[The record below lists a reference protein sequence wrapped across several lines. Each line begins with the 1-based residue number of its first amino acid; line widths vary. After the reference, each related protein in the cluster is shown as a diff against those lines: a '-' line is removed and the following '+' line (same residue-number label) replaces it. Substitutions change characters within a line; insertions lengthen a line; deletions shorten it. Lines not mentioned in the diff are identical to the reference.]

1 MYSLNDFLESGIVPQ
16 ARLLTA
22 PIDFAAIPIKTV
34 SVQEFP
40 LDDFIQKDELVLST
54 ALGCDLIPERF
65 QLLVEGAVRAQAAA
79 IAFAFKDA
87 GIAIPQEVLDYADA
101 VKMPLLQLPWEHRFS
116 SIQSAVLAAVQEE
129 KLSSFKTIQNTL
141 FNLFFE
147 SKSLGD
153 AASCI
158 TCTFDCP
165 VRITNTA
172 GEVIGASGPDCG
184 TDVPESAQTRVG
196 IFLSGV
202 LFGYLYLDV
211 PPDASP
217 EKLSL
222 FEKYLAFPLSLWFNK
237 KSIEDMTA
245 IRLKNDFVRNLATRN
260 YSSFQEMVQQGI
272 RLHFDLTK
280 PYTCIVMKVAA
291 QSGNSV
297 LPEYSNEIAQSAA
310 EVEGILLRE
319 GKRRQLS
326 TMVTNLSLE
335 FTIFL
340 ENPQY
345 DAEQEVQQYVDSAQA
360 QIRQVFPAFQ
370 CLWGISES
378 RLGPPDFGL
387 LYANASLAL
396 QYCLNTKGTRH
407 RLTYKDTKKALIVS
421 VLSSHAE
428 IQKNAR
434 EVLQPLLEYDA
445 NSNIGLLQTLTE
457 FIRTSYNTSQTARNL
472 HIHRQSF
479 LYRLE
484 KIQALTGMSL
494 SEHDDLFVL
503 ETFSRIYASF

>member
-1 MYSLNDFLESGIVPQ
+1 
-16 ARLLTA
+16 
-22 PIDFAAIPIKTV
+22 
-34 SVQEFP
+34 
-40 LDDFIQKDELVLST
+40 
-54 ALGCDLIPERF
+54 
-65 QLLVEGAVRAQAAA
+65 
-79 IAFAFKDA
+79 
-87 GIAIPQEVLDYADA
+87 
-101 VKMPLLQLPWEHRFS
+101 MPLLQLPWEHRFS

-129 KLSSFKTIQNTL
+129 KLYSLKMIQNTL

-158 TCTFDCP
+158 TCTF
-165 VRITNTA
+165 
-172 GEVIGASGPDCG
+172 
-184 TDVPESAQTRVG
+184 
-196 IFLSGV
+196 
-202 LFGYLYLDV
+202 
-211 PPDASP
+211 

-237 KSIEDMTA
+237 KSIGDMTA
-245 IRLKNDFVRNLATRN
+245 IRLK
-260 YSSFQEMVQQGI
+260 
-272 RLHFDLTK
+272 
-280 PYTCIVMKVAA
+280 
-291 QSGNSV
+291 
-297 LPEYSNEIAQSAA
+297 
-310 EVEGILLRE
+310 
-319 GKRRQLS
+319 
-326 TMVTNLSLE
+326 
-335 FTIFL
+335 
-340 ENPQY
+340 NPQY

-472 HIHRQSF
+472 HIHRQSL